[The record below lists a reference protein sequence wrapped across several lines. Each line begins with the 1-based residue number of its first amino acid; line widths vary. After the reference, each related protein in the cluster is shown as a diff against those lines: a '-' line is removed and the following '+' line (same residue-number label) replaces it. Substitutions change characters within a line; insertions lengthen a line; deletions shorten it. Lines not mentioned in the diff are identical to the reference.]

1 MKILKRNSILLS
13 NFFIGLSRKIPNTLL
28 GISEQLPTAMGL
40 MFNYLTASLIQ
51 KTLGI
56 TVLSVGL
63 AFAKR
68 NKWTPGKSS
77 CPIEL

>member
-1 MKILKRNSILLS
+1 
-13 NFFIGLSRKIPNTLL
+13 LSRKIPNTLL

-40 MFNYLTASLIQ
+40 MSSYLTASFIQ
-51 KTLGI
+51 KILDI
-56 TVLSVGL
+56 TVLPVGL
-63 AFAKR
+63 DFAKR